1 MKIRFILWMLFPLAV
16 SCTTLDICSE
26 TGQSELVA
34 RFKKADSPEGADTT
48 LTGISL
54 FGLRELSSDSLLYD
68 STAASRVV
76 LPLDPKA
83 EFSRFIISSGSKTD
97 TLTISH
103 SNQYYLVSY
112 NCGFATLFTIGP
124 VRFSGTMID
133 RIEVIRAEVDA
144 EMVQNEE
151 HLWIYF

>member
-1 MKIRFILWMLFPLAV
+1 MKTRTILWLLLPLAV
-16 SCTTLDICSE
+16 SCTPLDICSE

-34 RFKKADSPEGADTT
+34 RFKQADSPDGADTT
-48 LTGISL
+48 LTGLTL
-54 FGLRELSSDSLLYD
+54 FGLKELRSDSLLYD
-68 STAASRVV
+68 SIAASRIV
-76 LPLDPKA
+76 LPLDPA
-83 EFSRFIISSGSKTD
+83 AGSSRFILTTGTKTD
-97 TLTISH
+97 TLTITH

-124 VRFSGTMID
+124 VRFSGTMIN
-133 RIEVIRAEVDA
+133 RVEVITAEVDA